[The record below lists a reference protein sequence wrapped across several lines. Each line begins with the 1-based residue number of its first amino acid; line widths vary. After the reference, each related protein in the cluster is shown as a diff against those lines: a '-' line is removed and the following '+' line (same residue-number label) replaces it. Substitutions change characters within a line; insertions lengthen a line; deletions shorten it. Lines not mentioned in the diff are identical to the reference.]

1 MNLSWIEVICIYNI
15 ESKNEI
21 CSLLRLWGEKD
32 ENHEE
37 CGNIKCFNCFYQV
50 ISGWFWTVFRE
61 VDSWAEQSH
70 SWAEWSECGIV
81 TRLLLTSDRL
91 LVLKHPL
98 LLSIIKII
106 ESGLQVLL
114 SQAANAVRS
123 AGRKSDWLPCASSA
137 FAFFSILSAHSINT
151 WKSSSILTFVTHSC
165 PYICS
170 HTAAYFSHS
179 SISDYYLPFIPSSCY
194 M

>member
-1 MNLSWIEVICIYNI
+1 MC
-15 ESKNEI
+15 ESVRGVMRWNQSVREWV
-21 CSLLRLWGEKD
+21 RE
-32 ENHEE
+32 
-37 CGNIKCFNCFYQV
+37 YQ
-50 ISGWFWTVFRE
+50 RE
-61 VDSWAEQSH
+61 VN

-91 LVLKHPL
+91 LILNHPL

-123 AGRKSDWLPCASSA
+123 AGRKSDCLLLTLLVLHYLLLCT
-137 FAFFSILSAHSINT
+137 FTSIYICNLSL
-151 WKSSSILTFVTHSC
+151 ILTFALIYLLSSLTHACLLVVPFLSKFLTYETIWNTHVYFIFVTQSFI
-165 PYICS
+165 YIKNVTPL
-170 HTAAYFSHS
+170 H
-179 SISDYYLPFIPSSCY
+179 